1 MSKSAEDYLDHLLR
15 DATGIGLDMEE
26 AEKSENIGNAQGV
39 IDFNKE
45 PVRTEEDF
53 LDDFERELLGESKG
67 SDSFLKEFEKEL
79 LGESQ
84 PDINMSMESFDLD
97 DMMVNTM
104 DSNPDD
110 MFAEMSNSEAKSDV
124 FDLGAEPESMPE
136 EFDLGA
142 EPESM
147 SEEIDLEADPEL
159 GMDIPDLDSGDSS
172 TSEGV
177 SLTDDFDFSALD
189 LGSDEGMPDLS
200 SDSSDEISG
209 LTDDFDFSALEEN
222 TSDEI
227 GAEDMSETS
236 LQEDDILDLGTS
248 TADESANDGFDLDSM
263 DFSNLDFSDES
274 DEDAEDTASEDD
286 VAIDEDLMALLN
298 EESDFSAFSENGDS
312 FGSDGIQSVSEE
324 EFENMLA
331 AENGKGNE
339 ASNGKKDK
347 SEKENGFL
355 AKMGKFFFGEDEEEE
370 DPKKAKKQVDSDVH
384 TATAIED
391 ISDENLQLL
400 KELGGMEMT
409 ATAETPAED
418 DKDKKGKKKKDKKE
432 KKEKKEKPKKEKKP
446 KPKKE
451 KKPKPPKEP
460 DRTPPLPKV
469 PVILIFIM
477 AGSILALVLL
487 GTNLLGYSNA
497 VARAENCY
505 FEGDYSEAYAQVSG
519 LEIKEDDFMDY
530 KKYEIMAYAESEYE
544 AYQSLYSV
552 ELYDMALDALIRT
565 IGRCEKYAP
574 DAEVYYCVDELA
586 NLQLQASDE
595 LQKVFGLSMEN
606 ALELYACEERE
617 EYSVRI
623 QQILKEAG
631 LEKVTE
637 E

>member
-147 SEEIDLEADPEL
+147 PEEFDLGAEPESMPEEFDLGAEPENMSEEFDLEADSEL
-159 GMDIPDLDSGDSS
+159 GMDIPDFDSGDSS

-177 SLTDDFDFSALD
+177 SLTDDFDFSAL
-189 LGSDEGMPDLS
+189 
-200 SDSSDEISG
+200 
-209 LTDDFDFSALEEN
+209 EEN
-222 TSDEI
+222 ASDEI
-227 GAEDMSETS
+227 GAEDASEAS

-248 TADESANDGFDLDSM
+248 MADESANDGFDLDSM

-312 FGSDGIQSVSEE
+312 YGSDGIQSVSEE
-324 EFENMLA
+324 EFENMLV
-331 AENGKGNE
+331 AENGKSNE

-370 DPKKAKKQVDSDVH
+370 DPKKAKKQVDSDIH
-384 TATAIED
+384 AATAIED